1 MLIMYIRLNGLKSVT
16 TDYKARCLD
25 AEHFIFYI
33 DMNRIY
39 LLS

>member
-1 MLIMYIRLNGLKSVT
+1 MYSKFNGLKSVA
-16 TDYKARCLD
+16 TDYKARCFD
-25 AEHFIFYI
+25 DKHFIFYI